1 MTFSLTGGLRGT
13 LAAAAATA
21 SLVATTASA
30 DAATADYNRIDV
42 KFAQKMRAHHLMGI
56 EMARLALA
64 KAEREQT
71 KDLAGRVLADQRRE
85 VGQFEAFL
93 RARGQRLTIKMSPP
107 RRNADADSLRE
118 LREAAAGMPFEHEW
132 LDTIQMHH
140 FDAIDMADL
149 EQQQG
154 RNRKIQR
161 IARAMEVTQTRQ
173 AAEMERLQS
182 AFDDP
187 TPR

>member
-1 MTFSLTGGLRGT
+1 MHPTMSRSLRGGLVAV
-13 LAAAAATA
+13 AAAA
-21 SLVATTASA
+21 SLTATTAPA
-30 DAATADYNRIDV
+30 GAASTDYNRIDV

-56 EMARLALA
+56 EMARLALE

-71 KDLAGRVLADQRRE
+71 KDLAGRVLEGQRRE
-85 VGQFEAFL
+85 VSQFEAFL
-93 RARGQRLTIKMSPP
+93 RARGQRLTIKMSAP
-107 RRNADADSLRE
+107 RENADADTMRE
-118 LREAAAGMPFEHEW
+118 LREAAAGMPFEHRW
-132 LDTIQMHH
+132 LDMIQMHH

-161 IARAMEVTQTRQ
+161 IARSIEITQTRQ
-173 AAEMERLQS
+173 AAEMERLQG
-182 AFDDP
+182 AIDDP